1 MRRKIY
7 LRIGGVLLIAVV
19 VTVVVAQTVVVE
31 DSGWTGGILALVLS
45 VVGILVLSGV
55 AVGALLEGLV
65 FSKITK
71 LTEQVRILEGTS
83 TEQERRSLAETLEEL
98 QTRHSDLETAY
109 CQLQQLQEASA
120 SLGSSL
126 DISDALVQLEEVALG
141 IFDADEVWLLRLEPD
156 RQRLAGMR
164 AFSHHPEG
172 YSRLPAAFGCWG
184 PQASISVEQTT
195 MLRSVLEDDEPVFID
210 SVTEMSTSEVERLF
224 DGVPPEL
231 GGFHSLVAVPLAV
244 DDHPVGVAIS
254 ASALPTRFT
263 ADRRSTIL
271 LFAGRVARAL
281 ENNRLYEKDEVK
293 IQKIKEEYIQKIKEH
308 ETLYLSS
315 KRSDNVATGSSSGT
329 CVSGIPA

>member
-141 IFDADEVWLLRLEPD
+141 IFDADEVWLLTNPSAEKAEAELDTSGFGEVVDLLGEPLE
-156 RQRLAGMR
+156 RKG
-164 AFSHHPEG
+164 G
-172 YSRLPAAFGCWG
+172 K
-184 PQASISVEQTT
+184 TT
-195 MLRSVLEDDEPVFID
+195 I
-210 SVTEMSTSEVERLF
+210 
-224 DGVPPEL
+224 
-231 GGFHSLVAVPLAV
+231 AV
-244 DDHPVGVAIS
+244 DPFDVRCLV
-254 ASALPTRFT
+254 
-263 ADRRSTIL
+263 
-271 LFAGRVARAL
+271 
-281 ENNRLYEKDEVK
+281 
-293 IQKIKEEYIQKIKEH
+293 
-308 ETLYLSS
+308 LS
-315 KRSDNVATGSSSGT
+315 R
-329 CVSGIPA
+329 